1 MHRDLKPENIILTAN
16 GGVKVL
22 DFGLAQF
29 DVAAQDL
36 ASVTRLTDPGVIA
49 GTPPYMAPEQLLGQA
64 TSARTDQFAF
74 GVLLYEMLTGRHP
87 FGSGGLP
94 TTIAKTLAAY
104 PGSSRDRR
112 AAVEHHQPHAARRTR
127 TIGFRTTKDLVA
139 ALAGE
144 FPARAPAR
152 SPRQGRP
159 PASTRHPGSP
169 RHTWAGGRR
178 TNSSSRSAIG
188 SWSGRRGTCTNGPA
202 ATAC

>member
-16 GGVKVL
+16 GVKVL

-49 GTPPYMAPEQLLGQA
+49 GTPPYMAPEQLLGQP

-87 FGSGGLP
+87 FGSGALP

-104 PGSSRDRR
+104 PDKPEIDDGLWSD
-112 AAVEHHQPHAARRTR
+112 HQPHA
-127 TIGFRTTKDLVA
+127 
-139 ALAGE
+139 
-144 FPARAPAR
+144 
-152 SPRQGRP
+152 
-159 PASTRHPGSP
+159 
-169 RHTWAGGRR
+169 
-178 TNSSSRSAIG
+178 
-188 SWSGRRGTCTNGPA
+188 
-202 ATAC
+202 

>member
-1 MHRDLKPENIILTAN
+1 MHRDLKPENIILTPS
-16 GGVKVL
+16 GGVKIL

-49 GTPPYMAPEQLLGQA
+49 GTPPYMAPEQLLGQP

-104 PGSSRDRR
+104 PDKPEIDRR
-112 AAVEHHQPHAARRTR
+112 AVEHHQPRARKESRR
-127 TIGFRTTKDLVA
+127 SVSVDEGSGRG
-139 ALAGE
+139 AGRD
-144 FPARAPAR
+144 FPGTAPA
-152 SPRQGRP
+152 
-159 PASTRHPGSP
+159 P
-169 RHTWAGGRR
+169 RHDRPWHQSR
-178 TNSSSRSAIG
+178 TLRH
-188 SWSGRRGTCTNGPA
+188 R
-202 ATAC
+202 